1 MSVELARSIYGK
13 KGFSK
18 AEIDHDIIFT
28 LQNRMWN
35 MTTKEKEELG
45 ITDSFLDATNLYQML
60 SMGRIELIM
69 DIAKSQKPD
78 PIFHMKVDFDGDGI
92 WANVGPVNSSTA
104 FKPMRTMKTYKSLSK
119 ERIYEDVVNRKYN
132 SLKNTIF
139 SLDTQQMLNENPS
152 IDAAMESIVR
162 GVFITSQAKTK
173 VGDRVKRFLNE
184 NSFFSAILPEL
195 DLSKDIR
202 IDEIAQ
208 EIQKE
213 AILMEQMM
221 PELKE
226 DYNIASQQGLLT
238 KGDEM
243 VYTQNIFF
251 DHTMK
256 NEGGFF
262 ATAYAPSNE
271 WDIINSDMNPD
282 YIKYD
287 YLSKKDANGKY
298 VNDPTI
304 GYGFS
309 LNDKFA
315 VNALTEKGYDID
327 KLIKG
332 EQRLNQKDAIDIS
345 YNILDVK
352 LKEVSDY
359 FGVELTDKNTYL
371 LMPLLD
377 LNYVSGF
384 IGSDTEHGTSFI
396 GARLKEA
403 VKGYLNATTQEE
415 RDKFMGNYESY
426 LDKKD
431 IPLNIMGVDTGATY
445 QQKNTDGIRGDQ
457 YNNYPPTILNELYND
472 GVFSKSHRGRLSLN
486 ARLFQSHHN
495 GQSTMFQAP
504 IVNDSLPSTNDDL
517 NIPTININTISEPKA
532 LK

>member
-1 MSVELARSIYGK
+1 MSKELAYTIYGK
-13 KGFSK
+13 QGFSK
-18 AEIDHDIIFT
+18 SEIDHDIIFT

-69 DIAKSQKPD
+69 DRQKSQKPD

-139 SLDTQQMLNENPS
+139 SLDDQQMLNENPS
-152 IDAAMESIVR
+152 IDAAMESVFR
-162 GVFITSQAKTK
+162 GVFITLQTKTK

-213 AILMEQMM
+213 AILMEQMK

-226 DYNIASQQGLLT
+226 DYDIASQQGLLT

-271 WDIINSDMNPD
+271 WDIINSDYNPD
-282 YIKYD
+282 YIKYE

-298 VNDPTI
+298 INDPTI

-315 VNALTEKGYDID
+315 VNALIEKGYDVD
-327 KLIKG
+327 KLLKG

-345 YNILDVK
+345 YNILNTK
-352 LKEVSDY
+352 YNEIQSF
-359 FGVELTDKNTYL
+359 FGDNVVGDRNTYL
-371 LMPLLD
+371 AMALVD

-384 IGSDTEHGTSFI
+384 GEKTNSFI
-396 GARLKEA
+396 GNRMKQAFEK
-403 VKGYLNATTQEE
+403 YFNATSDEE
-415 RDKFMGNYESY
+415 RAAALGSYESY

-431 IPLNIMGVDTGATY
+431 IPLHIMGVDTGATY

-457 YNNYPPTILNELYND
+457 YNDYPPTILNELYND

-486 ARLFQSHHN
+486 ARLIQSWHN

-504 IVNDSLPSTNDDL
+504 IVNDSLPSTNEDL
-517 NIPTININTISEPKA
+517 NTPTINIDTISEPKA